1 MLEQSRNYRL
11 EIERDEKINQQKSEL
26 KTDLSQLDQK
36 IDRLEKILKE
46 QQSSYHDLNAESNF
60 ITQNKSNFLNNLPFN
75 LNKTKA
81 IVQKMEEENKVNSY
95 MANDKYPKEIQ
106 AYKQTLKNYEMV
118 GSKSVMSQ
126 AEVDDIKRK
135 INEVNK
141 ELSGLIEK
149 RDKNRDLSDD
159 QLMMLRQQQII
170 IGRRKDQLAE
180 NLKDLRSEHNALD
193 KQLKEKRKNF
203 GEDGENLTG
212 EEVS

>member
-1 MLEQSRNYRL
+1 
-11 EIERDEKINQQKSEL
+11 
-26 KTDLSQLDQK
+26 
-36 IDRLEKILKE
+36 
-46 QQSSYHDLNAESNF
+46 
-60 ITQNKSNFLNNLPFN
+60 
-75 LNKTKA
+75 
-81 IVQKMEEENKVNSY
+81 MEEENKVNSY

-118 GSKSVMSQ
+118 ASKSVMSQ

-141 ELSGLIEK
+141 ELSSLIEK

-193 KQLKEKRKNF
+193 KHLKEKRKNF